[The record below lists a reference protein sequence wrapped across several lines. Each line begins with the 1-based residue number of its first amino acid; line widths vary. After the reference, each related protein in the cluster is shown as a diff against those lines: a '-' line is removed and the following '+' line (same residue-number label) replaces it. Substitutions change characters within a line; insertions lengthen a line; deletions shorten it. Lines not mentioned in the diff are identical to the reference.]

1 MIRKTALFVALITAA
16 LTTLPALAHRHRYV
30 NYRPHHVYR
39 RPAPTVYVQPYYCQ
53 LPCCYYPAPTYV
65 EYVDY
70 RDPNVALV
78 QDGMNLFFNAIS
90 CSRR

>member
-1 MIRKTALFVALITAA
+1 MIRKIACSLAVIAA
-16 LTTLPALAHRHRYV
+16 LMGAQPARAHRCV
-30 NYRPHHVYR
+30 SYRPHRVYR
-39 RPAPTVYVQPYYCQ
+39 RPAPTVYVQPYCCT

-70 RDPNVALV
+70 RDPEVAIM
-78 QDGMNLFFNAIS
+78 QDGINLFFNAIS